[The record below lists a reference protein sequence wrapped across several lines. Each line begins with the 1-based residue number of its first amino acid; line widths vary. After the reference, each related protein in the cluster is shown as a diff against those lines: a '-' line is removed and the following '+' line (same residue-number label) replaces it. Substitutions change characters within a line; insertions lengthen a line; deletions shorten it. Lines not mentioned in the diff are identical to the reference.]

1 MFNHRNYGIFL
12 HSNFLNKI
20 VQNSAP
26 PILNKIVQNSIR
38 DRDRYRD
45 RDRSDKSRDWD
56 VYFGSLLFRICPI

>member
-1 MFNHRNYGIFL
+1 MGIFL
-12 HSNFLNKI
+12 HSDFLNKI

-26 PILNKIVQNSIR
+26 PIFNKIVQNSIR